1 MSTTHPSLPSF
12 AKTIGC
18 LLLGIVAGVLVW
30 RFVPPLYS
38 LWGAVQSG
46 GITDDAQ
53 IEAFFAQRRVIAFLL
68 VAALLAWLAVMVWA
82 RRASRFATVA
92 FGGVFSVLTMIWHPE
107 MCPFQF
113 LMEGRP
119 AQTALGDGFS
129 REGFLAVKPGMTKD
143 QVASLVGRGLWSR
156 SAPEP
161 FVAVGWSPDGGPDYR
176 ARWYLTGPGTEDH
189 WRYGVEFDTSGLVLH
204 KWLEFWWD

>member
-1 MSTTHPSLPSF
+1 MTTFRPSLLSI
-12 AKTIGC
+12 AKMVGR

-30 RFVPPLYS
+30 SFVPPLHS

-53 IEAFFAQRRVIAFLL
+53 IEAFFAQRRVIASLL
-68 VAALLAWLAVMVWA
+68 VVALLAWFAVMVWA
-82 RRASRFATVA
+82 RRASHFATIA
-92 FGGVFSVLTMIWHPE
+92 FGGVFSVLTMIWLPE
-107 MCPFQF
+107 ICPFQF

-129 REGFLAVKPGMTKD
+129 REGFLAVQPGMTKD
-143 QVASLVGRGLWSR
+143 QVASLVGRGLWS
-156 SAPEP
+156 
-161 FVAVGWSPDGGPDYR
+161 GDGPDQR

-189 WRYGVEFDTSGLVLH
+189 WRYGVEFDASGLVLH

>member
-1 MSTTHPSLPSF
+1 MTPFRSYLLRT
-12 AKTIGC
+12 AKLVGC

-30 RFVPPLYS
+30 RFVPPLQS

-46 GITDDAQ
+46 GITDGAQ
-53 IEAFFAQRRVIAFLL
+53 IEAFLAQRRIIAFLL
-68 VAALLAWLAVMVWA
+68 VAAFLAWLAVMVWA
-82 RRASRFATVA
+82 KRTCRFATFA

-107 MCPFQF
+107 ICPFQF

-129 REGFLAVKPGMTKD
+129 REGFLAVQPGMTKD
-143 QVASLVGRGLWSR
+143 QVASLIGRGMWS
-156 SAPEP
+156 
-161 FVAVGWSPDGGPDYR
+161 GQDPDHL
-176 ARWYLTGPGTEDH
+176 ARWFLTGPGTEDH
-189 WRYGVEFDTSGLVLH
+189 WRYGVEFDASGLVQY